1 MQRIFLF
8 VAFTL
13 LFSGVSCAQEE
24 HPRFEVTADYSYFRA
39 NPSLPSVWNT
49 QNLNGG
55 GGDVTVFFLNHF
67 GVRADLQGY
76 NSTNQCPAASS
87 GLTNCVNS
95 NLFTYMFGPV
105 AKYRFHRFEPFADA
119 LFGGAHSNF
128 YKSACTAN
136 TVLYEGTN
144 ADTTAFSMAFG
155 GGVDFE
161 ATHRFSLRL
170 FDADYVRTGFGNNFI
185 LGNSAQSNF
194 RVQTGVQFRF

>member
-1 MQRIFLF
+1 MQRVFLF
-8 VAFTL
+8 VAVF
-13 LFSGVSCAQEE
+13 LFGGFACAQER
-24 HPRFEVTADYSYFRA
+24 PRFEVTADYSYFRV

-67 GVRADLQGY
+67 GVKADLQGY

-87 GLTNCVNS
+87 ALTDCVSS

-105 AKYRFHRFEPFADA
+105 AKYRFHRLEPFAEA

-128 YKSACTAN
+128 YKNACTAN
-136 TVLYEGTN
+136 TVLCASPN

-161 ATHRFSLRL
+161 ATRRFSVRL
-170 FDADYVRTGFGNNFI
+170 FDADYVKTNFGNNFI
-185 LGNSAQSNF
+185 LGNRAQSNF
-194 RVQTGVQFRF
+194 RFQTGLQFRF